1 MDLNVTNEQVSLLVA
16 CLALGL
22 TIWQGRAT
30 IRHNKLS
37 TKPMIE
43 VNRRYYK
50 RGLREV
56 IIKNNGLGPA
66 ILTSLKVMLNDKVI
80 VEAQNNDGCE
90 QNDMTDF
97 IKKIQLIKYPYSTM
111 SPGVGRSIL
120 AGEEITLF
128 TFEKESLDPAALKVL
143 YELDSKLDLQ
153 IEYESIYKDKF
164 IKLDQ

>member
-37 TKPMIE
+37 TRPMIE
-43 VNRRYYK
+43 VNRLYYK

-80 VEAQNNDGCE
+80 VEAQNNDRCE

-97 IKKIQLIKYPYSTM
+97 IKKIQLIKYPYSTL
-111 SPGVGRSIL
+111 SPSIGRSIL
-120 AGEEITLF
+120 AGEEVTLF
-128 TFEKESLDPAALKVL
+128 TFEKDGLDSEALRVL
-143 YELDSKLDLQ
+143 YELDSELDIQ

-164 IKLDQ
+164 LKLDQ

>member
-97 IKKIQLIKYPYSTM
+97 IKKIQLIKYPYSTL
-111 SPGVGRSIL
+111 SPSIGRSIL
-120 AGEEITLF
+120 AGEEVTLF
-128 TFEKESLDPAALKVL
+128 TFEKDGLDSEALRVL
-143 YELDSKLDLQ
+143 YELDSELDIQ

-164 IKLDQ
+164 LKLDQ